1 VSDEAARNSSP
12 GVHGVSR
19 RDALRFGSV
28 AAGGVV
34 FAGLTSLNAPSAAAA
49 TTETVAAGSSK
60 LTPAGSSKLP
70 VAAIEKIIG
79 AQGMVSNGVLNI
91 EVDRDDLR
99 HVVNSFGVPIKP
111 AFEVNGNIV
120 FQGRSEHDDDDDDDD
135 DGDVAVLNGD
145 LPFLA
150 HELQPGLDQMLAH
163 GIVFQAMHQHFY
175 DWDPMVWFIHF
186 RGRGDA
192 RTLARGVAAI
202 LSATATPLPQTSP
215 TNPKTPLDTERLSK
229 IIGASARVGADGVV
243 SFDVPRRESITLGG
257 TPISPD
263 LNVATTVAFEPL
275 GSKTAVVVDYG
286 MTAAE
291 IQRVTKVMR
300 SLGWQVGCL
309 YNQETAELPQ
319 LYFAHQFKSGDP
331 YRLAGEVRRG
341 LDLMNVELTS

>member
-1 VSDEAARNSSP
+1 MSDEAAGNSSP
-12 GVHGVSR
+12 GLHGVSR

-34 FAGLTSLNAPSAAAA
+34 FASLTSLNAPSAAAA
-49 TTETVAAGSSK
+49 TAETA
-60 LTPAGSSKLP
+60 PAGSSKLP

-79 AQGMVSNGVLNI
+79 AQGMMSNGVLNI

-111 AFEVNGNIV
+111 AFQVNGNIV
-120 FQGRSEHDDDDDDDD
+120 FQGPSEHDDDDDDDD
-135 DGDVAVLNGD
+135 GDGADAVLNGD

-150 HELQPGLDQMLAH
+150 HELQPALDQMLAH
-163 GIVFQAMHQHFY
+163 GIIFQAMHQHFY
-175 DWDPMVWFIHF
+175 DWDPMVWFMHF

-215 TNPKTPLDTERLSK
+215 TNPKTPLDTKRLSK
-229 IIGASARVGADGVV
+229 IIGASATVGADGVV

-257 TPISPD
+257 TRISPD

-291 IQRVTKVMR
+291 IQRVTTVMR

-309 YNQETAELPQ
+309 YNQETAEFPQ
-319 LYFAHQFKSGDP
+319 LYFAHQFKSGDA
-331 YRLAGEVRRG
+331 YRLAGEIRRG
-341 LDLMNVELTS
+341 LDLMNVET